1 MGQLSVCIKALSL
14 GKNIL
19 FRPEDIETLITQ
31 FTGVFSSTMSE
42 EVTYATLS
50 FQDSVGAG
58 NNQNRN
64 NLRKKGKD
72 SGKVQLDLAG
82 WTGVQGFEVPA
93 LIPTLKRRKLR
104 NRDKVVEYIS

>member
-1 MGQLSVCIKALSL
+1 M
-14 GKNIL
+14 
-19 FRPEDIETLITQ
+19 T
-31 FTGVFSSTMSE
+31 E

-72 SGKVQLDLAG
+72 SGKVRLDLGG
-82 WTGVQGFEVPA
+82 WTGVQCFEVLA
-93 LIPTLKRRKLR
+93 LIPMLKRRVL
-104 NRDKVVEYIS
+104 